1 MYKWRLF
8 LIFAVQK
15 SDFLKVST
23 NSKPLLVFYLLVAY
37 VALQFFWWG
46 YMLYNLNKEIY
57 QHKVEIALLR
67 SDEPD
72 ETLQKES
79 ELKQKLNL
87 RVAMIIGEGSV
98 FLVLMMLGI
107 EKIRRTFKI
116 EKALAERQKNFL
128 LSITHELKSPIAS
141 AKLQVQTLQKRELDR
156 VKQQEIIANAIND
169 TNRLNNLVENILLV
183 AKMENQKMDVL
194 RERVNL
200 SEYITNGINQMIESF
215 NYSQKVNLHIDKDIF
230 LPIDRTLFPSIIINL
245 FENAVKYSPAQS
257 TINISLVNSNNC
269 VVLSVSDEGGGIPE
283 SERDNIFN
291 KFYRI
296 GNEETRKAK
305 GTGLGL
311 FIVRFIVKQ
320 HDGIICVKAN
330 KPQGSIFEISF
341 KNS

>member
-1 MYKWRLF
+1 M
-8 LIFAVQK
+8 QK
-15 SDFLKVST
+15 SYSLKVST

-46 YMLYNLNKEIY
+46 YMLYDLNKEIY

-67 SDEPD
+67 SDEPT
-72 ETLQKES
+72 ETIIKEN
-79 ELKQKLNL
+79 ELKLKLNL

-98 FLVLMMLGI
+98 FLVLMIFGI

-116 EKALAERQKNFL
+116 EKELSERQKNFL

-141 AKLQVQTLQKRELDR
+141 NKLQLQTLQKRELDR
-156 VKQQEIIANAIND
+156 PKQQEIIANAIND

-183 AKMENQKMDVL
+183 AKMENQKMYVYL
-194 RERVNL
+194 ERVNL
-200 SEYITNGINQMIESF
+200 SEYITTGINQMIESF
-215 NYSQKVNLHIDKDIF
+215 NYSQKINLSIDKDVF

-245 FENAVKYSPAQS
+245 FENAVKYSPPES
-257 TINISLVNSNNC
+257 TISICLVNSNSNI
-269 VVLSVSDEGGGIPE
+269 VLSVSDQGIGVPE
-283 SERDNIFN
+283 NERVNIFN
-291 KFYRI
+291 KFYRV

-320 HDGIICVKAN
+320 HNGVVQIKNN
-330 KPQGSIFEISF
+330 KPQGSIFEIEF
-341 KNS
+341 KNG